1 MLNMFGRGYE
11 EIGSSDKGLILK
23 NSGKVKIQWGKK
35 FIDLLDSNGNLNA
48 KVQNLIRKVS
58 SKDDIKQDGFY
69 YYNNILLAKVGEDI
83 IELVYEKDSGIYVSF
98 LEEQKTDSDQK
109 YIALKNIGFVYPNQ
123 SKQNI
128 YPKNGIVYIE
138 DSQSLFI
145 VNNGNLTKYKASI
158 PNNIN
163 SQFII
168 SKDSRDVSEGA
179 IIIEGEG
186 ISNSIKFNTLKIYNQ
201 GGESIL
207 ETDKIYKFKVSSKD
221 ILNIDLYGIQTDQV
235 SSIGYDYSYGY
246 KIYKNENKFI
256 LNIDQIHV
264 RDKIVY
270 NDSDEFNGTYYYNDD
285 SYSKRFIINK
295 YGFNLNKGSNITYL
309 NYVIF
314 KPGIN
319 NLNILNNSLVEVPI
333 RSIKCNL
340 ASVTEQGKL
349 EYYLSPVENV
359 SYIEIEEKKL
369 VETTKI
375 DSAENILRLIFKFEN
390 NKLYLLDEDYN
401 IINPEVGKYS
411 YTKPFSPKKYYIKLT
426 TKEGTYYYAF
436 KEPDLY
442 KIFLGNSLYVISE
455 PNENPRLN
463 FDFKDPRICL
473 QQNDRRSTRLTEY
486 DQIIHTKIG
495 NIDKYKT
502 YKDDQNKQG
511 LFSDLNVFVGGE
523 YRQPL
528 PTYKRV
534 GNTIEEVP
542 SDIEYKHFPRYS
554 QKLTKGMTIPIF
566 NHDEIILPKKWVP
579 QAANYIEDLTAFPE
593 TLETRDDNLYEG
605 KLFLYK
611 ISGTS
616 SNQIQIRFK
625 LSPQYNKFD
634 ERINNEYTGY
644 FGFYDRGIAV
654 KENDYKQNTILLAQ
668 YKNGVVNVL
677 RNPGL
682 ITIQK
687 GDYDIE
693 TEPNFDTLNFKDT
706 DNIKF
711 DLSKNNKTIVIKSD
725 INTKLENRIKKLEND
740 VSQLRS
746 DLDNLSDVVSGL
758 SSSLSSLWST
768 VNNLDIPP
776 DYGSDISDL
785 KSRVS
790 TLEGNNNNNAS

>member
-48 KVQNLIRKVS
+48 KVQNLIKKVS

-69 YYNNILLAKVGEDI
+69 YYNNILLAKIGEDI
-83 IELVYEKDSGIYVSF
+83 IELVHEEDNGVYVSF

-109 YIALKNIGFVYPNQ
+109 YTALKNIGFVYPNQ

-145 VNNGNLTKYKASI
+145 VNNGNLIEYKVKF
-158 PNNIN
+158 PNPITE
-163 SQFII
+163 QFVI
-168 SKDSRDVSEGA
+168 SRISTDEDPEGA
-179 IIIEGEG
+179 LLIEGEG
-186 ISNSIKFNTLKIYNQ
+186 LNNSLKFNTLKVY
-201 GGESIL
+201 SKKTDAVL
-207 ETDKIYKFKVSSKD
+207 EATREFQFKVGNKN
-221 ILNIDLYGIQTDQV
+221 ILLINIDGLE
-235 SSIGYDYSYGY
+235 SSTIKSFGADDNHGYRIWEKDGKY
-246 KIYKNENKFI
+246 
-256 LNIDQIHV
+256 LLDIDKIHV
-264 RDKIVY
+264 RDGI
-270 NDSDEFNGTYYYNDD
+270 DIIPDDYYDTEV
-285 SYSKRFIINK
+285 YSKRYFIDYFDVIVSDTK
-295 YGFNLNKGSNITYL
+295 TILYG
-309 NYVIF
+309 IF
-314 KPGIN
+314 DTDCNSRSIPN
-319 NLNILNNSLVEVPI
+319 ESLVEIPMRV
-333 RSIKCNL
+333 IKCNT
-340 ASVTEQGKL
+340 STKNGI
-349 EYYLSPVENV
+349 EYFVPIQTS
-359 SYIEIEEKKL
+359 SYIKLNKNNQEKTAIDPLEEMY
-369 VETTKI
+369 VF
-375 DSAENILRLIFKFEN
+375 RFKHQN
-390 NKLYLLDEDYN
+390 NKLYFLNNKNELVNYQFEMHPFLDYDGEKHECIVIDG
-401 IINPEVGKYS
+401 I
-411 YTKPFSPKKYYIKLT
+411 YYV
-426 TKEGTYYYAF
+426 F
-436 KEPDLY
+436 KELT
-442 KIFLGNSLYVISE
+442 INRAFAQRSLYVISE
-455 PNENPRLN
+455 PNEDPRLKY
-463 FDFKDPRICL
+463 DFVDPGICL

-486 DQIIHTKIG
+486 DQIIHTKVG
-495 NIDKYKT
+495 NIDKYKN

-511 LFSDLNVFVGGE
+511 LFSDLSVFVGGE

-554 QKLTKGMTIPIF
+554 QKLNRGMTIPIF

-579 QAANYIEDLTAFPE
+579 QAANYIEDLTAFSG

-634 ERINNEYTGY
+634 ERINDEYTEY
-644 FGFYDRGIAV
+644 FKFYDGSREV

-668 YKNGVVNVL
+668 YKNGSINVL

-682 ITIQK
+682 ITIQE
-687 GDYDIE
+687 DDSDIS

-725 INTKLENRIKKLEND
+725 INTKLENRIKTLENK
-740 VSQLRS
+740 VEQLRT
-746 DLDNLSDVVSGL
+746 DLDNLSDTVSNL

-768 VNNLDIPP
+768 VNNLNIPP

-785 KSRVS
+785 KSRVT

>member
-48 KVQNLIRKVS
+48 KVQNLIKKVS

-69 YYNNILLAKVGEDI
+69 YYNNILLAKIGEDI
-83 IELVYEKDSGIYVSF
+83 IELVHEEDNGVYVSF

-109 YIALKNIGFVYPNQ
+109 YTALKNIGFVYPNQ
-123 SKQNI
+123 SEKNI

-138 DSQSLFI
+138 DSKSLFI
-145 VNNGNLTKYKASI
+145 VTNGILTQYTASI

-163 SQFII
+163 DKQLII
-168 SKDSRDVSEGA
+168 SKDERDLSEGA
-179 IIIEGEG
+179 IVIEGEG
-186 ISNSIKFNTLKIYNQ
+186 VNNSIKFDTLKIYNQ
-201 GGESIL
+201 GEESIL
-207 ETDKIYKFKVSSKD
+207 ETDKVYRLKVNNKE
-221 ILNIDLYGIQTDQV
+221 IVNIDLYGVQTDQI
-235 SSIGYDYSYGY
+235 SSLGYDPSYGY
-246 KIYKNENKFI
+246 KIYKNGSKFI
-256 LNIDQIHV
+256 LNIDQINV
-264 RDKIVY
+264 RDKVVY
-270 NDSDEFNGTYYYNDD
+270 DGSDEFDRLYYYDD
-285 SYSKRFIINK
+285 EIYSKRFIINE
-295 YGFNLNKGSNITYL
+295 YGLNLNDSGNINYL

-314 KPGIN
+314 KSGIN
-319 NLNILNNSLVEVPI
+319 NLDILNNSLVEIPI
-333 RSIKCNL
+333 RTIRCNL
-340 ASVTEQGKL
+340 STFQT
-349 EYYLSPVENV
+349 EYYLSPVGSI
-359 SYIEIEEKKL
+359 SYIEVQEKSLNEKTKTEGKEE
-369 VETTKI
+369 
-375 DSAENILRLIFKFEN
+375 ILRLTFKYDN

-411 YTKPFSPKKYYIKLT
+411 YSKPSAPKKYYIKLT

-442 KIFLGNSLYVISE
+442 KIFLGSSLYVISE

-486 DQIIHTKIG
+486 DQIIHTKVG

-511 LFSDLNVFVGGE
+511 LFSDLSVFVGGE

-554 QKLTKGMTIPIF
+554 QKLNRGMTIPIF

-579 QAANYIEDLTAFPE
+579 QAANYIEDLTAFSG

-634 ERINNEYTGY
+634 ERINDEYTEY
-644 FGFYDRGIAV
+644 FKFYDGSREV

-668 YKNGVVNVL
+668 YKNGSINVL

-682 ITIQK
+682 ITIQE
-687 GDYDIE
+687 DDSNIL

-725 INTKLENRIKKLEND
+725 INTKLENRIKTLENK
-740 VSQLRS
+740 VEQLRT
-746 DLDNLSDVVSGL
+746 DLDNLSNTVSNL
-758 SSSLSSLWST
+758 SSSLSSLWNT